1 VLLSS
6 FLTDVHLRIWTCV
19 RQLRNIKSYKLLTLN
34 DVHNWREYV
43 HMRTSDTMF
52 PFFFF
57 EVLNDVHIRKC
68 MVRSTY
74 VVWIL
79 NWTKRWRTS
88 LRVVL
93 HNWPQRWRTSLYVV
107 LHKASLS
114 TYTYVIKK
122 LSINVPSTYALKIF
136 NWRKRCS
143 SIYKWMVRS
152 TYVILWIL
160 NWRKRSRTSLYTVL
174 HKASPYVNVR
184 YTKFSTDVRT
194 YALKI
199 FNWRKRCSSMSVIFM
214 KMHRYVY
221 V

>member
-1 VLLSS
+1 MTST
-6 FLTDVHLRIWTCV
+6 TDVSTYICV
-19 RQLRNIKSYKLLTLN
+19 RLTLC
-34 DVHNWREYV
+34 
-43 HMRTSDTMF
+43 F
-52 PFFFF
+52 LFFFF

-88 LRVVL
+88 LRVLL

-174 HKASPYVNVR
+174 HKASPYVNV
-184 YTKFSTDVRT
+184 YTIAYWFVQRKYVVYIRT
-194 YALKI
+194 
-199 FNWRKRCSSMSVIFM
+199 S
-214 KMHRYVY
+214 YVDI
-221 V
+221 VCFGMCMGVMLRFVFA